1 MDLQPDL
8 HTLVGEE
15 PTRIWKHLSPRKKRK
30 LERPGFAQAT
40 AKCLISPEE
49 MMSLPAGPSNGREA
63 VHWASTDLDALS
75 VRGIAK
81 VGVDL
86 KHRLVAAL
94 KRGVIMRTD
103 YSGVGG
109 AEESLRQM
117 LLAMHDQ
124 DPDFWPKNIKVQR
137 SGDVLPGA
145 RKILATH
152 HQPCRPR
159 CIHGDLLDRLPPP
172 LLKRLERLHRRHNIL
187 AQGRLND
194 KKKKATKKKSCRAKA
209 ESSCVKHS
217 RCLPRQMQLE
227 IRESWL
233 PFATSIKILLVMGVL

>member
-1 MDLQPDL
+1 
-8 HTLVGEE
+8 
-15 PTRIWKHLSPRKKRK
+15 
-30 LERPGFAQAT
+30 
-40 AKCLISPEE
+40 
-49 MMSLPAGPSNGREA
+49 
-63 VHWASTDLDALS
+63 
-75 VRGIAK
+75 
-81 VGVDL
+81 
-86 KHRLVAAL
+86 
-94 KRGVIMRTD
+94 
-103 YSGVGG
+103 
-109 AEESLRQM
+109 M

-217 RCLPRQMQLE
+217 RCLPRQMQVE